1 MLRVQIGIKGSA
13 YYLAHFFTDFL
24 LFMILNVP
32 SLIMVAIGFRHYEL
46 PSESYGWLICVE
58 LLSKL
63 SFGLVLLPLI
73 YLLGFI
79 QRNNAQNTYKSLSL
93 LMYFIGHFFNMLILS
108 IVKFETKE
116 GKYCTE
122 EDLMHLL
129 LPMLN
134 PFTFYFFNSTMDY
147 FTCPE
152 LEVRKHQAL
161 VCLV

>member
-1 MLRVQIGIKGSA
+1 
-13 YYLAHFFTDFL
+13 
-24 LFMILNVP
+24 
-32 SLIMVAIGFRHYEL
+32 
-46 PSESYGWLICVE
+46 
-58 LLSKL
+58 
-63 SFGLVLLPLI
+63 
-73 YLLGFI
+73 
-79 QRNNAQNTYKSLSL
+79 
-93 LMYFIGHFFNMLILS
+93 MYFIGHFFNMLILS